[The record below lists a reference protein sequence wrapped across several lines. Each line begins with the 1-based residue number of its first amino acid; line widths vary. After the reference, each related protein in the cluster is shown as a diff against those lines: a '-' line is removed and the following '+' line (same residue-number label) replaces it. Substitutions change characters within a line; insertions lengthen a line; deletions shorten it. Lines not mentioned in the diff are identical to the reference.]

1 MAAPN
6 LPAFD
11 ARVHVLE
18 VRTLPEGPV
27 IVSTDEALAWEARQA
42 LAQAL
47 PIRLLPDVALGAKT
61 TGLVTVSVAPLRAQ
75 PRQAA
80 EQVSQALM
88 GRSVDILEKAGPDW
102 WRVRNDDGYLGYLHR
117 EHLLPANPCW
127 NTGYAALPKW
137 AVRANYAQAWADPY
151 DRTEPV
157 FDVTAGCVL
166 GIGDRWVDLAMS
178 GFAVYTPDMRL
189 GYLPSDAL
197 MPERP
202 AEFEAA
208 GMLPYIRQWMGAPYL
223 WGGNTPRGIDCSG
236 LVQLAAWLCGKTL
249 PRDASQQVALGTPIE
264 SKNPAD
270 LLPGDL
276 LFFGDEPHKI
286 THVAVYEGNGCYLH
300 ASGRVRRNS
309 LLPQAA
315 DFDAA
320 RCTTWQTSRRL
331 S

>member
-6 LPAFD
+6 LPPFD
-11 ARVHVLE
+11 ARAHVLE
-18 VRTLPEGPV
+18 VRNLPEGQV
-27 IVSTDEALAWEARQA
+27 IISTDEALAKQA
-42 LAQAL
+42 QLAIGQQL

-61 TGLVTVSVAPLRAQ
+61 TGLVTVSVAPLRAE

-88 GRSVDILEKAGPDW
+88 GRTVSVLEKAGPDW
-102 WRVRNDDGYLGYLHR
+102 WRVRTDDGYIGYLHR

-137 AVRANYAQAWADPY
+137 IVTANYAQAWADPY

-166 GIGDRWVDLAMS
+166 GVGDRWVDLAVS
-178 GFAVYTPDMRL
+178 GFAVYTPDMRR
-189 GYLPSDAL
+189 GYLPSEVLLA
-197 MPERP
+197 ERP
-202 AEFEAA
+202 TAFAPA
-208 GMLPYIRQWMGAPYL
+208 DMLPYIRQWMGAPYL
-223 WGGNTPRGIDCSG
+223 WGGNSPRGIDCSG
-236 LVQLAAWLCGKTL
+236 LVQLAAWLCGLTL
-249 PRDASQQVALGTPIE
+249 PRDASQQVTLGTPIE

-276 LFFGDEPHKI
+276 LFFGDLPQKI
-286 THVAVYEGNGCYLH
+286 THVAVYEGDGNYLH

-309 LLPQAA
+309 LVPQTP
-315 DFDAA
+315 DFDAG
-320 RCTTWQTSRRL
+320 RFTTWQASRRL
-331 S
+331 G